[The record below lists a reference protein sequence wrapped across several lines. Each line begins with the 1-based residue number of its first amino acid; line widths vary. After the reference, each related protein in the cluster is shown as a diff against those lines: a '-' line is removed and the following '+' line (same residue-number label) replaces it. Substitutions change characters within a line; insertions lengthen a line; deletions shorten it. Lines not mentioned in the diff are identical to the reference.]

1 MNEAMRQTITIAAIS
16 MGTIFGVMVLLYAA
30 IKVMVRGKQ

>member
-1 MNEAMRQTITIAAIS
+1 MNEAMRQTITIGAIS

>member
-1 MNEAMRQTITIAAIS
+1 MRQTITIAGIS
-16 MGTIFGVMVLLYAA
+16 MATIFGVMVLLYVA

>member
-1 MNEAMRQTITIAAIS
+1 MSEAMRQTITIAGIS
-16 MGTIFGVMVLLYAA
+16 MATIFGVMVLLYVA